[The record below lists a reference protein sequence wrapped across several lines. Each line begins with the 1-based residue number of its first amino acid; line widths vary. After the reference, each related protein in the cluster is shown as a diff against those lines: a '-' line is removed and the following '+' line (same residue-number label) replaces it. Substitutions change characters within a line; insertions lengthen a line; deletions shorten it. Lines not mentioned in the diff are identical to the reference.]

1 MFWEKYHA
9 LCTKS
14 NKTPSA
20 VAKEIGITSGTVSG
34 WKRGNKPQELTI
46 AKIEKYFGVPTGYF
60 NEEAEKNPM
69 QLSIGEENL
78 IRLYRSFSI
87 EEKSNIQAY
96 LASLEEAKRG
106 KQ

>member
-46 AKIEKYFGVPTGYF
+46 TKIEKYFGVPTGYF
-60 NEEAEKNPM
+60 NDGEEKPPM
-69 QLSIGEENL
+69 QLSIGEENI
-78 IRLYRSFSI
+78 IRLYRSFS
-87 EEKSNIQAY
+87 ESDQGKVQAFV
-96 LASLEEAKRG
+96 ASLEKSQGG

>member
-60 NEEAEKNPM
+60 NEEAEKPPM
-69 QLSIGEENL
+69 QLSIGEENI
-78 IRLYRSFSI
+78 IRLYRSFS
-87 EEKSNIQAY
+87 ESDQGKVQAFV
-96 LASLEEAKRG
+96 ASLEKSQGG

>member
-46 AKIEKYFGVPTGYF
+46 DKIEKYFGVPTGYF
-60 NEEAEKNPM
+60 NEETEKAPM
-69 QLSIGEENL
+69 PNDIGEENIL
-78 IRLYRSFSI
+78 RMYRSLST
-87 EEKSNIQAY
+87 EEKGAWYAY
-96 LASLEEAKRG
+96 ALSLKEKQKEG
-106 KQ
+106 K